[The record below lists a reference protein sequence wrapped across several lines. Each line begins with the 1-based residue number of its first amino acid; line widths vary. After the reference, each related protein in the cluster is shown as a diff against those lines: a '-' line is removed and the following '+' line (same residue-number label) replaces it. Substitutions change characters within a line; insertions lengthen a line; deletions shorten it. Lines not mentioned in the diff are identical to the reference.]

1 MVKFSSKFHF
11 QILWYSFTGD
21 DWFLLT
27 PFLIS
32 PRKILPPAP
41 LDTSTTALLCIFS
54 SILNSK
60 IEGWKYRSRELLKA
74 IFFPSKKKNKKNIKK
89 ADIFLKF
96 AWNFFQTFAWNVSNQ
111 PSGQNQ
117 QDGKQTYCQLPLQF
131 FKINFKDTP
140 SHISMDYLLGVYILS
155 RIFLNVFAN
164 LHIAPWLQKILKFM
178 VLRLLENAFVS
189 QKIQFVHFYLC
200 PEAKISPRFLSLQLQ
215 AGGNFS
221 FPPHVFCIFSQQ
233 KGRIMDLKKWP
244 KLNLQGYCSQVLI
257 NFTI

>member
-74 IFFPSKKKNKKNIKK
+74 IFFPSKKKKKTLRKQTFSWNLHEIFFRHLHEMYQINPQVRINKMVNKHIVDYHSSSSKLTSRIHPL
-89 ADIFLKF
+89 IFL
-96 AWNFFQTFAWNVSNQ
+96 WT
-111 PSGQNQ
+111 
-117 QDGKQTYCQLPLQF
+117 TY
-131 FKINFKDTP
+131 
-140 SHISMDYLLGVYILS
+140 
-155 RIFLNVFAN
+155 
-164 LHIAPWLQKILKFM
+164 
-178 VLRLLENAFVS
+178 
-189 QKIQFVHFYLC
+189 
-200 PEAKISPRFLSLQLQ
+200 
-215 AGGNFS
+215 
-221 FPPHVFCIFSQQ
+221 
-233 KGRIMDLKKWP
+233 
-244 KLNLQGYCSQVLI
+244 
-257 NFTI
+257 